1 MLSILFSLGK
11 MMRTMDQAS
20 ERISVNIVGWNSLNY
35 LPALFESLD
44 EQSIGF
50 RTILVDNASNDGTAS
65 WLARERPDV
74 TVLRNMRN
82 QGFAR
87 ANNQAIALALS
98 RWNQEDFA
106 SRYVILCNP
115 DIEMDGGCLE
125 HLVDFM
131 DNNPTYDA
139 CMPKLRRA
147 YLRMTDTEHIK
158 TERSEI
164 LDATGLSLTKA
175 RRAFDRG
182 AGEPDENQY
191 DAEKNIFGVGGALCC
206 FRASCFKDLAED
218 GQMYDEDFFAYQ
230 EDVDLALRMK
240 RMGQK
245 SSYVPSALAW
255 HHRAA
260 PSSAGANWFKVFIN
274 RFKKPPHI
282 NYLSTRNHAWL
293 LVKHLGASDLLIHG
307 LWILPYEFAKL
318 IASLSSFASLKGYFH
333 ALLGL
338 PKMWKKRNKLKR
350 KERVPAKTI
359 REGLV

>member
-1 MLSILFSLGK
+1 MLCIPISLGNINH
-11 MMRTMDQAS
+11 TMEQAA
-20 ERISVNIVGWNSLNY
+20 ERISVNIVGWNSINY

-44 EQSIGF
+44 EQTVGF
-50 RTILVDNASNDGTAS
+50 RTILVDNASNDGTSA
-65 WLARERPDV
+65 WLARERPNV

-87 ANNQAIALALS
+87 AHNQGIALALS
-98 RWNQEDFA
+98 RWNQSDLPNC
-106 SRYVILCNP
+106 YIIVCNP
-115 DIEMDGGCLE
+115 DIEMDGGCLA
-125 HLVDFM
+125 HILDFM

-164 LDATGLSLTKA
+164 LDATGLSLTKS

-182 AGEPDENQY
+182 AEEPDENQY
-191 DAEKNIFGVGGALCC
+191 DEDKKIFGVGGALCC
-206 FRASCFKDLAED
+206 FRASCLNDLSLD
-218 GQMYDEDFFAYQ
+218 GQIYDEDFFAYQ
-230 EDVDLALRMK
+230 EDIDLALRMK
-240 RMGQK
+240 RLGQK
-245 SSYVPSALAW
+245 SAYVPKALVW

-260 PSSAGANWFKVFIN
+260 PSTSGSSWVRAFVN

-282 NYLSTRNHAWL
+282 NYLSTRNHIWL
-293 LVKHLGASDLLIHG
+293 LTKHLAASDLLVHG
-307 LWILPYEFAKL
+307 LWIFPYEIAKF
-318 IASLSSFASLKGYFH
+318 IASFSSLASLKGYFDGIK
-333 ALLGL
+333 GL

-350 KERVPAKTI
+350 KERVPAKLI